1 MVSKEKKVNNPLS
14 VHVMAKP
21 SGAICNISCEYCFYL
36 EKEKLY
42 PSVSRSKWQMNDEIL
57 EKYVKQYIEAQK
69 IPVVNFAWQGGEP
82 TLLGVDFYKKAVK
95 LQKKYSNGK
104 TITNAF
110 QTNAI
115 LINDEWAEFLKEE
128 NFLIGVS
135 IDGPKDLHDKYRVD
149 RGGNPTFE
157 RVIEGLNS
165 LKKFNVEF
173 NTLTVLHRFN
183 ADYPEKVYKFLSE
196 ELDSKYMQFI
206 PIVERESRTD
216 RKDKLKLVDPDHQE
230 ADLTEWSVG
239 SEQYG
244 KFLAKIFDL
253 WVRKDVGNR
262 FVQIFDTTL
271 ASWVGQ
277 NPGLCIFA
285 ETCGDAMIIEH
296 NGDVYSCDHFVYPD
310 YKLGNVKKKTIRQM
324 TDSPQKRKI
333 GLDKKNTLPK

>member
-165 LKKFNVEF
+165 LKI
-173 NTLTVLHRFN
+173 
-183 ADYPEKVYKFLSE
+183 S
-196 ELDSKYMQFI
+196 
-206 PIVERESRTD
+206 
-216 RKDKLKLVDPDHQE
+216 
-230 ADLTEWSVG
+230 
-239 SEQYG
+239 
-244 KFLAKIFDL
+244 
-253 WVRKDVGNR
+253 
-262 FVQIFDTTL
+262 
-271 ASWVGQ
+271 
-277 NPGLCIFA
+277 
-285 ETCGDAMIIEH
+285 
-296 NGDVYSCDHFVYPD
+296 
-310 YKLGNVKKKTIRQM
+310 
-324 TDSPQKRKI
+324 
-333 GLDKKNTLPK
+333 